1 MKSPGWIL
9 LGLCLSTA
17 AWAQTLEAREQA
29 IAQERVQIAR
39 QREQVQQDHER
50 EVRAC
55 WQRFAVNDCL
65 AQVRQARR
73 QRAEPLRQRELE
85 LNALSR
91 QLREER
97 RQLRLQDAD
106 APVTGAGP

>member
-1 MKSPGWIL
+1 MKALRWYL

-17 AWAQTLEAREQA
+17 AWTQTLDEREQA
-29 IAQERVQIAR
+29 IAQERALLAR

-50 EVRAC
+50 DARAC

-65 AQVRQARR
+65 AQARQARR
-73 QRAEPLRQRELE
+73 QRTEPLRQRELD

-97 RQLRLQDAD
+97 RQLRLQDTD
-106 APVTGAGP
+106 APGTGAGS